1 MMSGELRITH
11 RKEIVNMKEKFTVV
25 YEDNGTDIF
34 EGTQYECENYIEE
47 VQVKQY
53 GRNRNE
59 FGIYPSK

>member
-1 MMSGELRITH
+1 
-11 RKEIVNMKEKFTVV
+11 MKEKFTVV

-34 EGTQYECENYIEE
+34 EGTQQECENYIEE
-47 VQVKQY
+47 VQVKHY